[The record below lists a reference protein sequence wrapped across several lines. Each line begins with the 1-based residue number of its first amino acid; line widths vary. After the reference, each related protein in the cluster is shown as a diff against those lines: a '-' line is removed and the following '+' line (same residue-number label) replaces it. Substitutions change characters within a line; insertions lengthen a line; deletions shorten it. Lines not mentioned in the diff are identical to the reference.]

1 MSKDKRFVGV
11 FHTEQEVVLKI
22 QELTATGISDEYIYV
37 VAKDNDGL
45 HTVKDKTDAE
55 VQPADGKWTDKF
67 MNFLAGEN
75 QIDNLLKDTGLS
87 EAQKGEVHVD
97 IQNGGMMV
105 YVDEG
110 EVGVTR
116 NENNT
121 NYALSDEANEANLES
136 EAPIESDDQTVELV
150 DGHER
155 GTLTHGHHAESD
167 FKKPV
172 APIYEDEHVSLDEVE
187 EIQTEN
193 AQHAAKEDVI
203 MDPKEYTDPQHR
215 TDKF

>member
-1 MSKDKRFVGV
+1 MSSDKRFVGV
-11 FHTEQEVVLKI
+11 FHTEQEVVSKI
-22 QELTATGISDEYIYV
+22 QELTASGVSDEYIYV
-37 VAKDNDGL
+37 VAKDNDEL
-45 HTVKDKTDAE
+45 HTVKDQTDAE
-55 VQPADGKWTDKF
+55 VQPAAGKWTDKF

-110 EVGVTR
+110 EVGETR

-121 NYALSDEANEANLES
+121 NYAESDEANIANLES
-136 EAPIESDDQTVELV
+136 EAPIESDDQTAELV

-155 GTLTHGHHAESD
+155 GTLTHGHHTDSE
-167 FKKPV
+167 FKEPG
-172 APIYEDEHVSLDEVE
+172 ARIYEEEPASLDDVE

-203 MDPKEYTDPQHR
+203 EDPDEYTEPKYR